1 MCSLRVRWSRRFHEV
16 AGPGADSCRE
26 VESFMPLLDRVG
38 GLLLNAVAG
47 WWWADPAAALAMAPI
62 IAQEGRKALKGE
74 PCPTCD

>member
-1 MCSLRVRWSRRFHEV
+1 MKSPGLALTAAERLRVLCHSAETI
-16 AGPGADSCRE
+16 E
-26 VESFMPLLDRVG
+26 KLLDCVG